1 MKNEVVSEY
10 GTMKKRRATI
20 VQTNNGFRVDLYE
33 HMEFVRSVECYDH
46 SESYA
51 ERVAENWV
59 LGVL

>member
-33 HMEFVRSVECYDH
+33 RMEFVRSVECYDN

>member
-10 GTMKKRRATI
+10 GIMEKRRATV

-33 HMEFVRSVECYDH
+33 RMEFVRSVDCNDH

-51 ERVAENWV
+51 EKVAENWV
-59 LGVL
+59 LKVL

>member
-1 MKNEVVSEY
+1 MKNEIVSEY
-10 GTMKKRRATI
+10 GIMEKRRATV

-33 HMEFVRSVECYDH
+33 RMEFVRSVDCNDH

>member
-10 GTMKKRRATI
+10 GIMEKRRATV
-20 VQTNNGFRVDLYE
+20 VQTNNGFRVDLYKR
-33 HMEFVRSVECYDH
+33 MEFVKSVECSDH

-51 ERVAENWV
+51 EKVAENWV

>member
-10 GTMKKRRATI
+10 GTMEKRRATV

-33 HMEFVRSVECYDH
+33 RMEFVRSVECYDH
-46 SESYA
+46 SENYA
-51 ERVAENWV
+51 EDVAENWV

>member
-10 GTMKKRRATI
+10 GIMEKRRATV

-33 HMEFVRSVECYDH
+33 RMEFVRSVDCNDH

-51 ERVAENWV
+51 EDIAENWV

>member
-1 MKNEVVSEY
+1 
-10 GTMKKRRATI
+10 MKKRRATI
-20 VQTNNGFRVDLYE
+20 VQTNNGFRVDLYKR
-33 HMEFVRSVECYDH
+33 MEFVRSVECYDH

>member
-20 VQTNNGFRVDLYE
+20 VQTNNGFRVDLYKR
-33 HMEFVRSVECYDH
+33 MEFVRSVECYDH